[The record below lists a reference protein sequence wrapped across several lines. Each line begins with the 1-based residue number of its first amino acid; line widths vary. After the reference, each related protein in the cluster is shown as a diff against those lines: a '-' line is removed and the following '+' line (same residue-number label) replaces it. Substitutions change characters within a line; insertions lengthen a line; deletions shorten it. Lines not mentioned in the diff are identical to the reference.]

1 MATKREQTIK
11 QARVRR
17 AFRVRQNVR
26 GTAERPRLS
35 VFRSNRFTVAQ
46 LIDDV
51 SGRTL
56 ASASSREFRKKK
68 GMKSVIAAEVGKA
81 LAARAKEA
89 GIARAVADRGSYQ
102 YHGRVK
108 ALVEA
113 ARVEGLKI

>member
-1 MATKREQTIK
+1 MRKKTNNRTK
-11 QARVRR
+11 AVRR
-17 AFRVRQNVR
+17 AFRVRSKVR

-51 SGRTL
+51 AGRTL
-56 ASASSREFRKKK
+56 VHASSRELKGKK
-68 GMKSVIAAEVGKA
+68 GAKGAVAAEVGTLMA
-81 LAARAKEA
+81 ERAKKA
-89 GIARAVADRGSYQ
+89 GIAKAVADRGSYR

-113 ARVEGLKI
+113 ARTAGLSI